1 MRGKSKVSAHPGVEG
16 GAWSTFKDTAT
27 PSPSNRKQV
36 RRTVRVVTANQNSAG
51 PKQNSTPM
59 VLTFTKGLILTK
71 RARRKIF
78 KIKESEKEEL
88 NLIFKGV
95 ISSPK

>member
-1 MRGKSKVSAHPGVEG
+1 MRGKGKVSAHLRVED
-16 GAWSTFKDTAT
+16 GAWFTFKDTAT
-27 PSPSNRKQV
+27 PSPSSRRQV
-36 RRTVRVVTANQNSAG
+36 CRTVRVVTANQNSAG

-78 KIKESEKEEL
+78 KIKESEREEL

-95 ISSPK
+95 IGSPK